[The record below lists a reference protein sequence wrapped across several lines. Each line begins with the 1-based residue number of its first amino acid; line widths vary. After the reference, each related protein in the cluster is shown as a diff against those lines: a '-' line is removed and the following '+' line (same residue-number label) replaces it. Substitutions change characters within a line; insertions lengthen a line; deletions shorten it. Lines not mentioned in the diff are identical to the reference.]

1 MYARLT
7 ADLLSIET
15 LNALTDEQYATL
27 LAANNPKTLRHR
39 IQVIAPV
46 PALTATQKAVAL
58 PWAVEA
64 ERVFQ
69 GWQVVEKNADELEAE
84 AVAAAKDGYQAHI
97 DALNLQLDI
106 TNAMRGAMS
115 TNQRLNT
122 LEADTRATMRAVKD
136 LLRQAKRS
144 F

>member
-1 MYARLT
+1 MNYARLNEQGEVELVIDLT
-7 ADLLSIET
+7 A
-15 LNALTDEQYATL
+15 EQYAAMQANGK
-27 LAANNPKTLRHR
+27 AARLR
-39 IQVIAPV
+39 IWLVDSKPTPAAGQIVFDAGIAV
-46 PALTATQKAVAL
+46 G
-58 PWAVEA
+58 AVEA
-64 ERVFQ
+64 HQTWGLRQ
-69 GWQVVEKNADELEAE
+69 MTADELEAE
-84 AVAAAKDGYQAHI
+84 AVAAAKAGYQAHI

-106 TNAMRGAMS
+106 TNAMRGAMT

>member
-7 ADLLSIET
+7 ADLLSIEV
-15 LNALTDEQYATL
+15 LNALTDEQYASL

-39 IQVIAPV
+39 LQVIAPV

-69 GWQVVEKNADELEAE
+69 DWQVVEKNADELEADSL
-84 AVAAAKDGYQAHI
+84 AAEFATLSDRIAEIAAQRNVTREVWDAYTANQLRAEQWRDRQA
-97 DALNLQLDI
+97 
-106 TNAMRGAMS
+106 
-115 TNQRLNT
+115 
-122 LEADTRATMRAVKD
+122 
-136 LLRQAKRS
+136 LLRAAHFLLRRARRV